1 MDREVQ
7 SLFAMLEQKNSYL
20 LEFHKINNEEM
31 NRLSEGCADHLEDFY
46 YSREL
51 LLNAIDK
58 LDKQIQEKEQK
69 PAPLVGVSEKNKLK
83 KLLSLKKSMILSI
96 LDQDLTI
103 LSLVERISKD
113 RALVGKANGNKTIK
127 KTA

>member
-1 MDREVQ
+1 MDGDVQ
-7 SLFAMLEQKNSYL
+7 SLFDILEQKNSYL

-31 NRLSEGCADHLEDFY
+31 DRLSEGCADNLEDFY

-58 LDKQIQEKEQK
+58 LDKRIHERERK

-103 LSLVERISKD
+103 LSLVEKI
-113 RALVGKANGNKTIK
+113 NKNRTTRKI
-127 KTA
+127 A

>member
-1 MDREVQ
+1 MDREVR
-7 SLFAMLEQKNSYL
+7 SLFEMLEQKNSYL
-20 LEFHKINNEEM
+20 LEFHKINTEEM
-31 NRLSEGCADHLEDFY
+31 DRLAEGCADHLEDFY

-58 LDKQIQEKEQK
+58 LDRRIQEKERK

-83 KLLSLKKSMILSI
+83 KLLSLKKNMILSI

-103 LSLVERISKD
+103 LSLVEKINKD
-113 RALVGKANGNKTIK
+113 RNLDKDIK
-127 KTA
+127 LKKSA

>member
-31 NRLSEGCADHLEDFY
+31 DRLSEGCADYLEDFY

-51 LLNAIDK
+51 LLNAISK

-69 PAPLVGVSEKNKLK
+69 PAPLVGISEKNKLK
-83 KLLSLKKSMILSI
+83 KLLSLKKNMILSI

-103 LSLVERISKD
+103 LSLVEKINKD
-113 RALVGKANGNKTIK
+113 RSLVAKVNTDKIIK